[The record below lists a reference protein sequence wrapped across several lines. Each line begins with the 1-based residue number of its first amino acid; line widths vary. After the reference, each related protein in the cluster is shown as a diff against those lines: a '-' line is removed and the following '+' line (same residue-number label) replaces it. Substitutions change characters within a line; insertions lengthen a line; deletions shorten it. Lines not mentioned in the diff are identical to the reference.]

1 MLRIIYTF
9 TLKYEDGET
18 SSHDFFDYAAG
29 WDFARQECADYR
41 NACGGRLTTVDVE
54 WNWTETEDLDWVI
67 KPNGEIIW
75 EE

>member
-1 MLRIIYTF
+1 MARIVYKF
-9 TLKYEDGET
+9 TLKNEDGET
-18 SSHDFFDYAAG
+18 SSHDFFDYTAG
-29 WDFARQECADYR
+29 WDFARREQAEYHD
-41 NACGGRLTTVDVE
+41 ACGGRLTVDVE

>member
-1 MLRIIYTF
+1 MARIVYKF
-9 TLKYEDGET
+9 TLKNEDGET
-18 SSHDFFDYAAG
+18 SSHYFFNYTAG
-29 WDFARQECADYR
+29 WDFARREQADYS
-41 NACGGRLTTVDVE
+41 NACDGRLTVVVE

>member
-9 TLKYEDGET
+9 TLTNEDGEA

-29 WDFARQECADYR
+29 WEFARREHADYHA
-41 NACGGRLTTVDVE
+41 ACEGRLTVDV
-54 WNWTETEDLDWVI
+54 NWKETEVDREYTI